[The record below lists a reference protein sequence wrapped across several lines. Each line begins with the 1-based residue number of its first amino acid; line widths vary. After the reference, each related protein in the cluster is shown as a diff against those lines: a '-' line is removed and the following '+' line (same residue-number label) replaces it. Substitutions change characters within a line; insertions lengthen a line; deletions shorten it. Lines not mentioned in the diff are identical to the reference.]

1 MKFLINFIVIF
12 FFFQSFLL
20 AKIENKIIV
29 KVENQI
35 ITNYEIKNK
44 ILTTLILNKKEIS
57 QQNIDLFKKE
67 VLETLI
73 QLKLKKIE
81 LSKYDIKKNDRQI
94 QMYLQSISSNDVM
107 NLKKTFEE
115 NDLNYELF
123 LSDIAIELMWQE
135 LIYRIYKNKIQISEN
150 VINEELKKIVNINS
164 ASKEYNLS
172 EIEIFIN
179 DFQNEKEKIKI
190 LNIQNI
196 LLNEKFELVAKKFS
210 DSMTAS
216 QGGKLGWINEEAL
229 SKDILNSIK
238 NLKIGEISKPIEKQ
252 DSILFIKVNEIK
264 QKTNN
269 IENETDLRKKII
281 NRKKNQ
287 LFNLYSQSHL
297 SKLKNNSLIEYK

>member
-1 MKFLINFIVIF
+1 MRYLINFIIIF
-12 FFFQSFLL
+12 FFFQNLLL

-29 KVENQI
+29 KVENQT
-35 ITNYEIKNK
+35 ITSYEIKNK
-44 ILTTLILNKKEIS
+44 ILTTLIMNKKEIS
-57 QQNIDLFKKE
+57 QQNIDLFKKD

-81 LSKYDIKKNDRQI
+81 LSKYDIKKDDRQI

-107 NLKKTFEE
+107 NLKKMFKE
-115 NDLNYELF
+115 NNLNYELF
-123 LSDIAIELMWQE
+123 LSDVAIELMWQE
-135 LIYRIYKNKIQISEN
+135 LIYRIYKDKIQISEN
-150 VINEELKKIVNINS
+150 VINEELKKIININS
-164 ASKEYNLS
+164 VSKEYNLS

-179 DFQNEKEKIKI
+179 DFKNEKEKTKI

-196 LLNEKFELVAKKFS
+196 LLDEKFEIVAKKFS

-216 QGGKLGWINEEAL
+216 QGGKLGWISEEAL

-238 NLKIGEISKPIEKQ
+238 NLEKGEISKPIEKQ

-264 QKTNN
+264 QKKIN
-269 IENETDLRKKII
+269 IENEKDLKKKII

-287 LFNLYSQSHL
+287 LFNLYSLSHL
-297 SKLKNNSLIEYK
+297 SKLKNNSSIEYK

>member
-1 MKFLINFIVIF
+1 MKFLINITVIF

-20 AKIENKIIV
+20 AKIENNIIV

-44 ILTTLILNKKEIS
+44 ILTTLIMNKKEIS

-81 LSKYDIKKNDRQI
+81 LSKYDIKKDDRQI
-94 QMYLQSISSNDVM
+94 QMYLQSISSNNVM

-123 LSDIAIELMWQE
+123 LSDVAIELMWQE

-150 VINEELKKIVNINS
+150 VIDEELKKININS
-164 ASKEYNLS
+164 DTKEYNLS
-172 EIEIFIN
+172 EIEIFLN
-179 DFQNEKEKIKI
+179 DLDNEKKKLKI

-196 LLNEKFELVAKKFS
+196 LLNEKFETAAKKFS
-210 DSMTAS
+210 NSMTAS
-216 QGGKLGWINEEAL
+216 EGGKLGWINEEAL

-238 NLKIGEISKPIEKQ
+238 NLEKGEISKPIEKQ
-252 DSILFIKVNEIK
+252 ESVLFIKVNGIK
-264 QKTNN
+264 QKKIN
-269 IENETDLRKKII
+269 IDETDLRKKII

-287 LFNLYSQSHL
+287 LFNLYSLSHL